1 MILFLLMAWLLVS
14 RSAYAELVGRS
25 KDARSLLLSGDGSTV
40 FVTDTY
46 SDMAGKTLAWD
57 VASQRKLAA
66 LPAEA
71 GIAVAVARDGKR
83 VLCRRKSDETT
94 STFAL
99 WRRANEKWAA
109 GTIVK
114 DRTKTPLLDAKFVGE
129 NVVLL
134 WTNGV
139 ERRDELGLWH
149 NLTKW
154 RFAPKYANL
163 KAQDGALSPDGTRAV
178 MFFEVIEK
186 DSGALILDAN
196 SGRQLKRLALE
207 ERSEVNGLTEK
218 WKFSPDGSIVGWI
231 FSWVPDGIQLQNEV
245 PINHTQTLWDA
256 NTGKELGESSNTPL
270 TFWPGNIPS
279 VLNQVFDEQRPKRSD
294 EPSRY
299 KIERLDARTQQPLP
313 LGTSR
318 VGNGFW
324 LHDIQLSDDGKT
336 LVAIDEKG
344 DIWKENL

>member
-1 MILFLLMAWLLVS
+1 MAWLLVS
-14 RSAYAELVGRS
+14 RSAYAELLGRS

-40 FVTDTY
+40 FVTDIY
-46 SDMAGKTLAWD
+46 SGATGKTRVWD
-57 VASQRKLAA
+57 VASKSEGAA
-66 LPAEA
+66 LPEQA
-71 GIAVAVARDGKR
+71 GIVVAVARDGKR

-114 DRTKTPLLDAKFVGE
+114 DRTKTPLLDARFVGE

-139 ERRDELGLWH
+139 ERRDATGKFDH
-149 NLTKW
+149 ITKW
-154 RFAPKYANL
+154 QFAPKYANL
-163 KAQDGALSPDGTRAV
+163 KAEDGALSPDGTRAV
-178 MFFEVIEK
+178 MFFEEIEK

-256 NTGKELGESSNTPL
+256 NTGKELGESSNPRL

-294 EPSRY
+294 EPSHY
-299 KIERLDARTQQPLP
+299 KIERLDARTQKPLP
-313 LGTSR
+313 TRLARIGEE
-318 VGNGFW
+318 FW
-324 LHDIQLSDDGKT
+324 LRDVQFSDDGKT
-336 LVAIDEKG
+336 LVALDNSG
-344 DIWKENL
+344 AIWKEKIP